1 MENNDYSTASKATY
15 PSVAGPNIPYVITCV
30 IISIGL
36 PLTLVAIYSLYSQ
49 VQNNNV
55 APIYIINLLISDIIQ
70 FCCMIVDVAKP
81 DRNIH
86 IAFSMIYFYSVL
98 ASVGFMV
105 CIALE
110 RYLVIAWPLWYRFR
124 RTIKISLV
132 VCVVVWILPLVH
144 GLHIFFQ
151 YLSSHIILGVFLL
164 VPFPLLIFFLGGTLK
179 SLSAAISVSSDEK
192 RRIVGMLVL
201 VLLIYTL
208 LFLPSIISI
217 LVEDGRINDTFYN
230 VTYTILKF
238 TPLADLIL
246 YVFMRKGAIDK
257 LLASLCCCRMDSD
270 DNSRSPA

>member
-1 MENNDYSTASKATY
+1 MCSFIPASLK
-15 PSVAGPNIPYVITCV
+15 
-30 IISIGL
+30 
-36 PLTLVAIYSLYSQ
+36 

-86 IAFSMIYFYSVL
+86 IAFSIIYFYSVL

-132 VCVVVWILPLVH
+132 VCVVVWILPLVYA
-144 GLHIFFQ
+144 LHLFFRI
-151 YLSSHIILGVFLL
+151 LSSHIIVTVFLL

-208 LFLPSIISI
+208 LFLPSVILN
-217 LVEDGRINDTFYN
+217 LVEDARYNHTFHN

-246 YVFMRKGAIDK
+246 YFFMRKGAIDK
-257 LLASLCCCRMDSD
+257 HLASLCCCRMDSD